1 MTELLDVANAFS
13 TPLKVAWIVWL
24 AWGIGQAYWFKHE
37 RANAAAPKLPKAPR
51 APRKALLKR
60 DKAVQ
65 PVGRLITPQH
75 VAPKPQPAPEAAPVF
90 EQPVFETPA
99 YSAQAFDPSKAV
111 VETFDPRGA
120 GSLDAIVADMEAHM
134 PREVGRDASHIH

>member
-1 MTELLDVANAFS
+1 MNEVLDVANAFG

-37 RANAAAPKLPKAPR
+37 RANALAPKLARAPR
-51 APRKALLKR
+51 APRKAAPKR
-60 DKAVQ
+60 DKVVDP

-75 VAPKPQPAPEAAPVF
+75 VAAKPQPAQPAAPVF
-90 EQPVFETPA
+90 EQPVFETR
-99 YSAQAFDPSKAV
+99 SAQGFDPSKAV

-120 GSLDAIVADMEAHM
+120 GSLDAIVADMEANM
-134 PREVGRDASHIH
+134 PRKVGRDASHIH

>member
-37 RANAAAPKLPKAPR
+37 RANAAAPTLAKAPR

-60 DKAVQ
+60 DKVVQ

-75 VAPKPQPAPEAAPVF
+75 VAPRPQPAPEPAPVF

-120 GSLDAIVADMEAHM
+120 ASLDAIVADMEANM